1 VRDRRPGAVRL
12 LVAGK
17 STSLSELGV
26 EGLRFRAQGSGYRVY
41 SLGLWGLG
49 FIEFIGF
56 RV

>member
-1 VRDRRPGAVRL
+1 MRDRRPGAVRL